1 MHIGNDEIMAR
12 GTFAN
17 TRLINKLHDKVGPQT
32 LHVPSGKVMDIYDA
46 AEAYRQGGHPVIILA
61 GQEYGS
67 GSSRDWAAK

>member
-1 MHIGNDEIMAR
+1 MAR

-17 TRLINKLHDKVGPQT
+17 IRIINKLMDKVGPQT
-32 LHVPSGKVMDIYDA
+32 IHIPTGKVMDIYDA
-46 AEAYRQGGHPVIILA
+46 ADQYQKDNQDIIILA